1 MAVTTSQRSIAQQ
14 LAALPY
20 RVSDDGLEVL
30 LVTTSDTRRWIIPKG
45 WPMKGK
51 TPAVAAAREAFE
63 ETGVR
68 GAIGRA
74 PVGRFTYKKVDRQGA
89 SQTIEVEVFLLRVTR
104 QKRDWPE
111 RKMRTTKWML
121 REDAANVVDEG
132 SLKILLRTFNV

>member
-1 MAVTTSQRSIAQQ
+1 
-14 LAALPY
+14 
-20 RVSDDGLEVL
+20 
-30 LVTTSDTRRWIIPKG
+30 
-45 WPMKGK
+45 MKGK